1 MFAFFRPY
9 RPFYNL
15 KPNNFYSFDINTS
28 AMKFAY
34 KFFIP
39 VVVVFLLISCG
50 GDGVDVTTDDPDT
63 DELVIVTNDV
73 LDSVQ
78 SMNTNIHGK
87 IFSIPSPIQMV
98 SLIRR
103 QNDVFNES
111 VLTDPKNVENFTTTF
126 KRAINMGVY
135 GADLG
140 YATIYEKNMQAVSYL
155 SSVDKLS
162 SELGISGAFD
172 ANLVQRFIDN
182 GNNQDSMLV
191 IMSEGYRKGD
201 QFLKDNEQHDVA
213 SLILTGG
220 WIESLY
226 FATTI
231 FEKTQDQEIANRI
244 GEQKTALKTIIDL
257 LNDFNN
263 DEAYTDLITD
273 LNDLKTDFDKIEFN
287 YEFVE
292 PVTIAEKFQTN
303 IKSKS
308 SVQIDKTILDNI
320 VNKIRSIRNEL
331 IG

>member
-1 MFAFFRPY
+1 M
-9 RPFYNL
+9 N
-15 KPNNFYSFDINTS
+15 
-28 AMKFAY
+28 FAY
-34 KFFIP
+34 KLILP
-39 VVVVFLLISCG
+39 ISLVFVIVSCG
-50 GDGVDVTTDDPDT
+50 GDVDIPSVDTDA
-63 DELVIVTNDV
+63 DELVIVTEEV
-73 LDSVQ
+73 LDSAQ
-78 SMNTNIHGK
+78 SMNTNINGK
-87 IFSIPSPIQMV
+87 IFSITSPIQMV
-98 SLIRR
+98 SLLKS
-103 QNDVFNES
+103 QDDVFNES

-155 SSVDKLS
+155 GSVDKLS
-162 SELGISGAFD
+162 AELGISGAFD
-172 ANLVQRFIDN
+172 ADLVSRFIEN

-231 FEKTQDQEIANRI
+231 FEKTEDQEIANRI
-244 GEQKTALKTIIDL
+244 GEQKTALKTIIELLTDFYTEGTYTKLIDDL
-257 LNDFNN
+257 K
-263 DEAYTDLITD
+263 
-273 LNDLKTDFDKIEFN
+273 DLKTDFDQIKFN
-287 YEFVE
+287 YQYRA
-292 PVTIAEKFQTN
+292 PVTMPEKFQTN

-308 SVQIDKTILDNI
+308 SVQVDEEVLNSIITKVDA
-320 VNKIRSIRNEL
+320 IRNEL

>member
-1 MFAFFRPY
+1 
-9 RPFYNL
+9 
-15 KPNNFYSFDINTS
+15 
-28 AMKFAY
+28 MKFAY
-34 KFFIP
+34 KLFLPLFL
-39 VVVVFLLISCG
+39 VFALVSCG
-50 GDGVDVTTDDPDT
+50 GEGVDITTEEPDT
-63 DELVIVTNDV
+63 NELVIVTNDV
-73 LDSVQ
+73 LDSAQ
-78 SMNTNIHGK
+78 SMNTNINGK

-98 SLIRR
+98 SLLKS
-103 QNDVFNES
+103 QDDVFNES

-155 SSVDKLS
+155 NSVDKLS
-162 SELGISGAFD
+162 TELGISGAFD
-172 ANLVQRFIDN
+172 AELVQRFIEN

-220 WIESLY
+220 WIESLF

-231 FEKTQDQEIANRI
+231 YEKTEDQEIANRI

-257 LNDFNN
+257 LTDFNT
-263 DEAYTDLITD
+263 EGTYTKLIDDLK
-273 LNDLKTDFDKIEFN
+273 DLKTDFDQIKFN
-287 YEFVE
+287 YQFIE
-292 PVTIAEKFQTN
+292 PVTLADKFQTN

-308 SVQIDKTILDNI
+308 SVQIDAEVLNNI
-320 VNKIRSIRNEL
+320 VSKVKVIRNEL